1 MINIR
6 NCDGWHFQTMNTVG
20 LIAHASSGKDIRRLV
35 ASGTVVTNQEK
46 INTIVRML
54 LAMDA
59 AGVSR
64 VEIMPDTTGIG
75 RRAIAEVQDQLKQL
89 EVDICELP
97 YLTGTAAD
105 TLRTAELMHQRAF
118 ACVIVMGG
126 DGTCRV
132 ASKGLR
138 NTPMVPV
145 STGTNNVF
153 PQQVEGT
160 LVGLAVAA
168 FCALEQVRQQCLQP
182 APRLELVDDNGL
194 IDIALVDLVVVGGR
208 DTAARA
214 VWDPEL
220 IRELFLLYAKP
231 DSLGLSSIGAWLAP
245 MVAENRSQGM
255 HIRTGTVKHQIQ
267 APIAPGLIC
276 ELPIASCESFGNGD
290 SIALQGNDIVI
301 ALDGEREVSLSA
313 HKNTRV
319 CITDKGPLVVDIKK
333 ALDTAAQ
340 RGFLLSAS
348 QNR

>member
-1 MINIR
+1 MKP
-6 NCDGWHFQTMNTVG
+6 VG
-20 LIAHASSGKDIRRLV
+20 LIVHASSGKDIRRLV

-75 RRAIAEVQDQLKQL
+75 RRAISEVEHQLKRL
-89 EVDICELP
+89 EVGIIELP

-105 TLRTAELMHQRAF
+105 TLRTAELMQQQAF
-118 ACVIVMGG
+118 ACAIVMGG

-132 ASKGLR
+132 ASKGLGD
-138 NTPMVPV
+138 TPMVPV

-168 FCALEQVRQQCLQP
+168 FCAHEQVREQCLTY
-182 APRLELVDDNGL
+182 ASRLELVDDNGL
-194 IDIALVDLVVVGGR
+194 IDIALVDLVVVSGR

-214 VWDPEL
+214 VWDPAL
-220 IRELFLLYAKP
+220 IRELFLLYTQP
-231 DSLGLSSIGAWLAP
+231 DSLGLSSIGAWLTP
-245 MVAENRSQGM
+245 LVSGDSDQGM
-255 HIRTGTVKHQIQ
+255 HIRTGAGKHKIQ

-276 ELPIASCESFGNGD
+276 ELPIANCQSFGVGD
-290 SIALQGNDIVI
+290 SIALQGNNIVI
-301 ALDGEREVSLSA
+301 ALDGEREVTLSA

-319 CITDKGPLVVDIKK
+319 RITDNGPRVVNIKN
-333 ALDTAAQ
+333 ALYTAAQ
-340 RGFLLSAS
+340 SGFQLAPS
-348 QNR
+348 QS